1 MCLCGSFVEGDN
13 EEAGKEKVVERRRDL
28 RTTEVTAKV
37 STVNNISPSINN
49 TSLTINY

>member
-28 RTTEVTAKV
+28 RTTEVTAV
-37 STVNNISPSINN
+37 DGGIEEEARSN
-49 TSLTINY
+49 L